1 MRTLAILVAMLLT
14 CVAYAQAPGTS
25 LKPEARAHYRRGL
38 ELYQHGQFDAA
49 ISELREGLAIDPQPE
64 LLYALG
70 QAERKSGHCDRA
82 VEHFQA
88 CLALLK
94 DPAAQ
99 AAVRVQIER
108 CAVEQKEEPKPGP
121 EARPQPL
128 PEELPEIQW
137 PEPAPAPPPK
147 RSSWIR
153 DPLGGV
159 LTTIGL
165 AGVATGGA
173 LIGVARDEG
182 AHAGDS
188 YQRFADAQN
197 AMSLWTG
204 GVVSLSVGGALIL
217 GGIVRYAV
225 VARRSRR

>member
-1 MRTLAILVAMLLT
+1 MRTLLTVAMLLI
-14 CVAYAQAPGTS
+14 CAAAHAQAPGTS
-25 LKPEARAHYRRGL
+25 LKPEARAHYRHGL
-38 ELYQHGQFDAA
+38 ELYQKGQFDAA
-49 ISELREGLAIDPQPE
+49 IVELREGLAIDPQPE

-108 CAVEQKEEPKPGP
+108 CAVEQKEEPKAEP
-121 EARPQPL
+121 EAKPQPPPDTL
-128 PEELPEIQW
+128 PEVVW
-137 PEPAPAPPPK
+137 PEPAPPPPPK
-147 RSSWIR
+147 RSWIR

-159 LTTIGL
+159 LTAIGL

-188 YQRFADAQN
+188 YQRYADAQN
-197 AMSLWTG
+197 APALWTG
-204 GVVSLSVGGALIL
+204 GVVTLSVGGALIL
-217 GGIVRYAV
+217 GGIIRYAV
-225 VARRSRR
+225 VARRSRQ